1 MAHDMDSLMKSPG
14 LTDLELSP
22 PTLLASLS
30 PKSSKRAAGKIRSAS
45 ISDSCEPFSGKEELP
60 DIQEKEAAPELTK
73 TDALALQRALLAA
86 FEEPSFQRRLREL
99 AEEHRVSQGKTRGYT
114 AGFMRLVRREQ
125 MKVLPDFGFEA
136 SEHGVEAMLRAFAE
150 WKGDCDIQ
158 VQEKIIQDTLRSAE
172 PKNEAD
178 HVEAPARTRPANKFD
193 IANMLHELQIAFSE
207 PWFQDEIHEL
217 RVSADYRAG
226 RRNPE
231 PGALP
236 TLDEHAVDPEGY
248 YNLSGRA
255 ALALQGHKHI
265 LPRYCFEGTPEGVR
279 KMLLHVSTYLGDK
292 DVDRAFDAV
301 NCKLGMEPNARLRFR
316 QLVASASAQSL
327 DLEALHC
334 TPSRASN
341 SPSPRRQP

>member
-1 MAHDMDSLMKSPG
+1 MLSGQPSPSWFSE
-14 LTDLELSP
+14 TPPLS
-22 PTLLASLS
+22 
-30 PKSSKRAAGKIRSAS
+30 
-45 ISDSCEPFSGKEELP
+45 
-60 DIQEKEAAPELTK
+60 QEKEELTK

-86 FEEPSFQRRLREL
+86 FEEPSFQRDLREL
-99 AEEHRVSQGKTRGYT
+99 ADEHCLAQGKTKGYR
-114 AGFMRLVRREQ
+114 AGLMRLVRREQ

-172 PKNEAD
+172 PQKEAD

-327 DLEALHC
+327 DLEARSQHCWTKSIRNLEFCGLNVNSYPELPQVRSRTSRMRC
-334 TPSRASN
+334 TPKIGHTPNLMADFSIL
-341 SPSPRRQP
+341 PRKAFYR

>member
-1 MAHDMDSLMKSPG
+1 
-14 LTDLELSP
+14 
-22 PTLLASLS
+22 
-30 PKSSKRAAGKIRSAS
+30 
-45 ISDSCEPFSGKEELP
+45 
-60 DIQEKEAAPELTK
+60 
-73 TDALALQRALLAA
+73 
-86 FEEPSFQRRLREL
+86 
-99 AEEHRVSQGKTRGYT
+99 
-114 AGFMRLVRREQ
+114 MRLVRREQ

-150 WKGDCDIQ
+150 WKGDCDVQ

-327 DLEALHC
+327 DLEARSQHC
-334 TPSRASN
+334 WTKSIRNLKFLCIPSVKTQPRVKLV
-341 SPSPRRQP
+341 SPKMVVFLSCEAAKKKSLAPRNAQDHTTARPCTARPAGPPTRPRPDANPEEGRGNLPDFQGLGLFLLSLGAQA